1 VDGEEHHLKAGRN
14 LAEIMNKR
22 PLSVTSISCLLAA
35 AGTIGLVYHLA
46 EFKAHPFQNDILWV
60 SLVRLLAIV
69 GGVFMLRGHN
79 WARWLAVGWIA
90 FHAVL
95 SYFHSWPELVVHTL
109 LFVGFAYFLFRPQAT
124 KYFRAARTVM
134 P

>member
-22 PLSVTSISCLLAA
+22 PTLRDQHQLPTLQLRVQSE
-35 AGTIGLVYHLA
+35 VYHLA

-79 WARWLAVGWIA
+79 WARWACGGLDR
-90 FHAVL
+90 FPR
-95 SYFHSWPELVVHTL
+95 SP
-109 LFVGFAYFLFRPQAT
+109 
-124 KYFRAARTVM
+124 
-134 P
+134 